1 MPEIYLDHHAP
12 ISRASQ
18 DKVMAVD
25 AAANAILKSLGA
37 NGSTLIFTS
46 SGAEAISQVLS
57 SVYLEV
63 TRETG
68 HNHFLT
74 TGIEDFSILMG
85 LKHLKKLDC
94 HFKMLAVDEM
104 GRLCASV
111 LSESI
116 GPKTAML
123 SLSLANPLTGVI
135 QPIADLARVCK
146 EKEILLHV
154 DISCTF
160 GKIFFSFQDF
170 GIDFLTFDGQLLGAP
185 KAAGGILVREGL
197 SIEPLIHGN
206 PPFQREAFLLLSEAM
221 SQGQNRLDHVCTET
235 ARLRVKLEEGIKER
249 VPDATLLF
257 QEADRLP
264 NVATAIFPKI
274 ANELLS
280 FHLQRKGVFA
290 SFGGEASQHL
300 SSILKTCGVRSD
312 LALSALS
319 FALSHT
325 TTDTEIDQT
334 LSLIEETAKELRKYY
349 ET

>member
-12 ISRASQ
+12 SLRVSQ
-18 DKVMAVD
+18 DKVAAVD
-25 AAANAILKSLGA
+25 AAAKTILTSLGA
-37 NGSTLIFTS
+37 DGSIFLFTS
-46 SGAEAISQVLS
+46 NGAEAVSQVLS

-68 HNHFLT
+68 RNHFLT

-94 HFKMLAVDEM
+94 QFKMLAVDDM

-116 GPKTAML
+116 TPKTVML
-123 SLSLANPLTGVI
+123 SVSLANPLTGVI

-160 GKIFFSFQDF
+160 GKIFFSFKDF
-170 GIDFLTFDGQLLGAP
+170 GIDFLTFDAPLLGAP
-185 KAAGGILVREGL
+185 KPAGGLLVSEGL
-197 SIEPLIHGN
+197 SIVPLIHGN
-206 PPFQREAFLLLSEAM
+206 PAFNTEAFLLLSEAM
-221 SQGQNRLDHVCTET
+221 SQGQTRLDHVCTET
-235 ARLRVKLEEGIKER
+235 ARLRAKLEEGIKER
-249 VPDATLLF
+249 VPDAILPF

-274 ANELLS
+274 ASELLA

-325 TTDTEIDQT
+325 TKEAEIEET
-334 LSLIEETAKELRKYY
+334 LSILEETAKELRKIY